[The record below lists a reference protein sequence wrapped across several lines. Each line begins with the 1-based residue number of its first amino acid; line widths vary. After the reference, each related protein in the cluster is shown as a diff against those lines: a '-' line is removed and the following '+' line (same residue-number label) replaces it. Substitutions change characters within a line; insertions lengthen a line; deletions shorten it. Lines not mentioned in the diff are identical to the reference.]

1 MGRPAAESGLKLGG
15 EPLDD
20 GAMMLGR
27 KEILLKAQSGL
38 PHQVSSWEWFP
49 TESKDSFP
57 SVGMDAGLQ
66 LRHGLSYG
74 HQY

>member
-1 MGRPAAESGLKLGG
+1 
-15 EPLDD
+15 
-20 GAMMLGR
+20 MMPVR

-38 PHQVSSWEWFP
+38 PHQVSSWEWFL

-74 HQY
+74 HQH